1 MPSTKGVA
9 KEELI
14 ESNGVCGECS
24 GRHAW
29 WAITKGN
36 KKLKSPLEILQN
48 FVEALKSVVLSIYIY
63 IYIYK
68 QRFFGVKILS
78 E

>member
-1 MPSTKGVA
+1 MVEMPMGHNKGKQKIEESIGDFA
-9 KEELI
+9 KF
-14 ESNGVCGECS
+14 CGS
-24 GRHAW
+24 FK
-29 WAITKGN
+29 IY
-36 KKLKSPLEILQN
+36 
-48 FVEALKSVVLSIYIY
+48 SVIYLYIY

>member
-1 MPSTKGVA
+1 MVFVENVVVDMPD
-9 KEELI
+9 LP
-14 ESNGVCGECS
+14 
-24 GRHAW
+24 
-29 WAITKGN
+29 ITKGN
-36 KKLKSPLEILQN
+36 KKLKPSPLEILQN
-48 FVEALKSVVLSIYIY
+48 FVEAWKSMVLYIY